1 MFDTLVNPI
10 LNPLLALPPLGSIG
24 IVALLV
30 SLIVVFIYK
39 LMTDQTLM
47 KTLKADIKKFQDEM
61 KLLKNNPAKLME
73 MQKKAME
80 TNMKYMMQSMKPT
93 LITFLP
99 IILIFGWLNA
109 NLAYEPINPG
119 ETFITEMTFE
129 TDAIGEVILK
139 ETEGIQVLSE
149 NPAEIQEKKATWK
162 LKASEGDYLLEYE
175 YKDQLYEKE
184 VLVTNTN
191 KYRQPQKKV
200 NDKTVSMITISNN
213 KMMPLGNLSLLG
225 WKPGWLGTYIIF
237 SIVFSM
243 TLRKVLN
250 VH

>member
-1 MFDTLVNPI
+1 
-10 LNPLLALPPLGSIG
+10 
-24 IVALLV
+24 
-30 SLIVVFIYK
+30 
-39 LMTDQTLM
+39 
-47 KTLKADIKKFQDEM
+47 
-61 KLLKNNPAKLME
+61 
-73 MQKKAME
+73 
-80 TNMKYMMQSMKPT
+80 
-93 LITFLP
+93 
-99 IILIFGWLNA
+99 
-109 NLAYEPINPG
+109 
-119 ETFITEMTFE
+119 MTFE